1 MKESASYHVVF
12 IHDDLIF
19 HNDANDTDLYYDLL
33 FERKTDMMFTES
45 HLTALNQEL
54 IRHVGLKYAFLMK
67 HNILFLYQSFL
78 PTR

>member
-45 HLTALNQEL
+45 HLTEL
-54 IRHVGLKYAFLMK
+54 HWTKNL
-67 HNILFLYQSFL
+67 
-78 PTR
+78 